1 VCEKTKGLESSI
13 NGDVTQERWD
23 VSDVS
28 IPKGGDAG

>member
-1 VCEKTKGLESSI
+1 MCEKTKGLESII

-23 VSDVS
+23 VS